1 VVLIAAVMDYHLC
14 VAILVPYT
22 EYNVLHL

>member
-1 VVLIAAVMDYHLC
+1 VLIAAVMDYHLC
-14 VAILVPYT
+14 ATILVPCT